1 MQTSSDVEEVELVLY
16 KEPTSFWRSGII
28 SWKDAFK
35 FFTNTSDEYYHQLRS
50 VYFLEKE
57 LQQPQELPY
66 RHQYLTLWNCVC
78 LAKLPQA
85 LHNLSFLTKLC
96 IAECP
101 KLVCF
106 PEAALPSH
114 LRSIEVLSCN
124 ALKSLPRTCMGSTS
138 LENLSIEYC
147 KSLMYIA
154 RNRLPSN
161 LKRLGIGGCDNLRG
175 SMQEENNN
183 LPATLEVIGIH
194 NCLKLESIAERFENH
209 TALKTINISD
219 CESLKSL
226 PTGGDLPYMNL
237 TSLHI
242 RNYDGNLYD
251 FINLQKLRSL
261 ITKKRTSTPL
271 PSPSTKVSE
280 TTSLHSL
287 TEDKHF
293 L

>member
-161 LKRLGIGGCDNLRG
+161 LKRLGIGGCDNLQG
-175 SMQEENNN
+175 
-183 LPATLEVIGIH
+183 IGIH
-194 NCLKLESIAERFENH
+194 NCPKLESIAEKFENH
-209 TALKTINISD
+209 SALKTINIYD

-226 PTGGDLPYMNL
+226 PTGREED
-237 TSLHI
+237 
-242 RNYDGNLYD
+242 DGNLYD
-251 FINLQKLRSL
+251 FINLQQLRSL

-271 PSPSTKVSE
+271 PSPSTKIKKNVN
-280 TTSLHSL
+280 
-287 TEDKHF
+287 
-293 L
+293 